1 MLVHTFTDKLVILIQ
16 WESESV
22 VFFFFLAHF
31 MVLVSPIQEVTRPE
45 PPLLLRLESQ
55 GIRGG
60 MVIDFCFL
68 VH

>member
-1 MLVHTFTDKLVILIQ
+1 MLVHTFTDKLVILIH

-22 VFFFFLAHF
+22 VFFFLAHF

-55 GIRGG
+55 GIHGR